1 MPQCDNTSFIKHLIY
16 FSSNEQQ
23 QLDSILNLIVHYLPY
38 LKISKSVLVL
48 PADFSSFILYFF
60 IFHLII
66 SLKLSSRDSN
76 TNTLFLWYP
85 EHNSTTV
92 TTSMPYF
99 IHFCF
104 KI

>member
-48 PADFSSFILYFF
+48 PADFSSH
-60 IFHLII
+60 HL
-66 SLKLSSRDSN
+66 S
-76 TNTLFLWYP
+76 
-85 EHNSTTV
+85 
-92 TTSMPYF
+92 
-99 IHFCF
+99 
-104 KI
+104 

>member
-48 PADFSSFILYFF
+48 PADFSSFIIYFSSH
-60 IFHLII
+60 HL
-66 SLKLSSRDSN
+66 S
-76 TNTLFLWYP
+76 
-85 EHNSTTV
+85 
-92 TTSMPYF
+92 
-99 IHFCF
+99 
-104 KI
+104 